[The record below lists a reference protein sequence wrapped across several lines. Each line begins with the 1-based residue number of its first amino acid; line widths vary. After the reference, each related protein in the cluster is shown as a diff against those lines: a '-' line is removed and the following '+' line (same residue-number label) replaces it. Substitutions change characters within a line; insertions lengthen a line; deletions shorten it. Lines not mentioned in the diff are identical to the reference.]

1 MTPAVRAEESKK
13 SLQELLANT
22 SGVHVTECD
31 ACGKRCAGTHS
42 HEWTLENGVPDGS
55 FCCSCM
61 RCEFDCF
68 ADALPFVP
76 GVL

>member
-1 MTPAVRAEESKK
+1 MTPATKETSKQVP
-13 SLQELLANT
+13 SNATQPR
-22 SGVHVTECD
+22 SYDCD
-31 ACGKRCAGTHS
+31 GCGKQVPGVHS
-42 HEWTLENGVPDGS
+42 HEWTLESGTPDGS